1 MLTFLSRNPMEHP
14 LGNEVNISE
23 RLCEIYESG
32 DVTHQ
37 GLNKFIGLLIDLGHN
52 IKKDAR

>member
-1 MLTFLSRNPMEHP
+1 MEHP
-14 LGNEVNISE
+14 LGNKVNISE